1 MSQNIVS
8 LQLMNPRGEIEPP
21 PVYIPSPR
29 LSDLEGKNI
38 GLYSNG
44 KQGVDH
50 FFTAIEELLKK
61 RYPDITTKRL
71 TGAFE
76 IRDEE
81 VNDFV
86 SDIDAFIY
94 AIGD

>member
-1 MSQNIVS
+1 MSPNNIS
-8 LQLMNPRGEIEPP
+8 LQLMNPRGEIEVPP
-21 PVYIPSPR
+21 LYSPSPR
-29 LSDLEGKNI
+29 LSGLEGKKI

-50 FFTAIEELLKK
+50 FFTAIEELLKQ
-61 RYPDITTKRL
+61 RHQDITIKQL

-81 VNDFV
+81 VDGFI

>member
-1 MSQNIVS
+1 MNQNIVS
-8 LQLMNPRGEIEPP
+8 LQLMSPRGEIEVP
-21 PVYIPSPR
+21 PVYSPSPR
-29 LSDLEGKNI
+29 LSGLEGKKI

-50 FFTAIEELLKK
+50 FFTAIEDLLQQ
-61 RYPDITTKRL
+61 RYPDLSTKRL

-81 VNDFV
+81 VDNFI

>member
-1 MSQNIVS
+1 MSVS
-8 LQLMNPRGEIEPP
+8 LELLNPRGEIEPP
-21 PVYIPSPR
+21 PVYNPSPR
-29 LSDLEGKNI
+29 LSGLEGKKI
-38 GLYSNG
+38 GMYSNG
-44 KQGVDH
+44 KQGVEH
-50 FFTAIEELLKK
+50 FFTAIEELLKQ

-81 VNDFV
+81 VEDFI
-86 SDIDAFIY
+86 SDINAFIY

>member
-8 LQLMNPRGEIEPP
+8 LELLNPRGEIEAP

-29 LSDLEGKNI
+29 LSGLEGKKI

-50 FFTAIEELLKK
+50 FFTAIEELLKQK
-61 RYPDITTKRL
+61 YPDTTTKRL
-71 TGAFE
+71 TGGFE

-81 VNDFV
+81 VNDFIT
-86 SDIDAFIY
+86 DIDAFIY